1 MIVKQETDRGDS
13 LARIVNA
20 YNVISKCINPV
31 YLANVDLTSSQ
42 IKVLMSFSEM
52 KSYTMTELSRLHFVS
67 ISTMTSMVDRLIQS
81 RLLQRQ
87 QDTADR
93 RVVRISLTK
102 EGEKILQHLI
112 KVRKQELEK
121 FFQSLGEG
129 EKEQFVQAIENVA
142 HYLSTAKG
150 NSVHP

>member
-1 MIVKQETDRGDS
+1 M
-13 LARIVNA
+13 RIVNA

-31 YLANVDLTSSQ
+31 YLAKVDLTSSQ
-42 IKVLMSFSEM
+42 VKVLMSFSET
-52 KSYTMTELSRLHFVS
+52 KSYSMTELSRAHFVS

-121 FFQSLGEG
+121 FFQSLSDG
-129 EKEQFVQAIENVA
+129 EKDQFVQSIENVA
-142 HYLSTAKG
+142 YYLSSAKG
-150 NSVHP
+150 NSGHM